1 MRFLSPFF
9 AVLVG
14 LITSPVVAQDCDGAD
29 HTVLAG
35 NLYFSPADLTIS
47 VGETVAWVNEGG
59 FHDVNGN
66 ISAVSGESFG
76 NPEVFSLPTA
86 TGDASGVCM
95 GTHTFTVPGTYNYD
109 CSVGSHAANGMVG
122 TVTVEAAATGCNNDL
137 ACNYDSTAT
146 SDADCQYNDGTF
158 DFSGGFWLVPIN
170 ALDADLGCD
179 IQPAVGTIASVVDEV
194 GQPVTVVVDAALETY
209 INGAVADGLLSSL
222 QAILLLSALEQ
233 ATFSFCGNTMTG
245 IAGINTIVS
254 DWNGQ
259 SWSLG
264 DLGLN
269 LAPVSTLDD
278 GCNDPD
284 ALNYDPCANPDETLC
299 EFMALECNDPLACN
313 YDSTSTGSTDCNYF
327 DTELFTLGEND
338 FIGLTD
344 FEDCETGYPGAY
356 SLPVPL
362 TQDSTG
368 GPLYLVLFPDVESF
382 LVENGFEIAAQ
393 DIATVSLSVCDTVMN
408 YNSLVIGDTDL
419 YWDGMGFSIDVYGS
433 FIAPD
438 SSFPIGCPDPDAC
451 NFDACSHPF
460 FSDDCTYI
468 ELGPLA
474 TAAGDTG
481 MVTMGELDSLTFV
494 ATPGDGLTVEW
505 DSECGELIVDGNT
518 ATLVGPETGD
528 CEVCVE
534 AENADGCDIESCI
547 IVTVIGG
554 IDSPSNAQ
562 WQLMPNPAASEL
574 RVVWGGEA
582 RAFEVFDLNGRLV
595 QTSTLQTG
603 SQVLDVSSLKPGLYL
618 AGPRGQA
625 PQRLA
630 IQR

>member
-299 EFMALECNDPLACN
+299 EYMALECNDPLACN

-419 YWDGMGFSIDVYGS
+419 YWDGMGFTIDVYGS

>member
-299 EFMALECNDPLACN
+299 EYMALECNDPLACN

-419 YWDGMGFSIDVYGS
+419 YWDGMGFAIDVYGS

>member
-299 EFMALECNDPLACN
+299 EYMALECNDPLACN

>member
-14 LITSPVVAQDCDGAD
+14 LITSPAVAQDCDGAD

-299 EFMALECNDPLACN
+299 EYMALECNDPLACN

>member
-14 LITSPVVAQDCDGAD
+14 LITSPAVAQDCDGAD

-474 TAAGDTG
+474 TAAGDTS

>member
-419 YWDGMGFSIDVYGS
+419 YWDGLGFSIDVYGS

>member
-14 LITSPVVAQDCDGAD
+14 LITSPAVAQDCDGAD

>member
-299 EFMALECNDPLACN
+299 EYMALECNDPLACN

-419 YWDGMGFSIDVYGS
+419 YWDGMGFTIDVYGS

-554 IDSPSNAQ
+554 IDSPVQCPVAADAQ
-562 WQLMPNPAASEL
+562 PRSVRAS
-574 RVVWGGEA
+574 GG
-582 RAFEVFDLNGRLV
+582 LGR
-595 QTSTLQTG
+595 
-603 SQVLDVSSLKPGLYL
+603 
-618 AGPRGQA
+618 
-625 PQRLA
+625 
-630 IQR
+630 

>member
-299 EFMALECNDPLACN
+299 EYMALECNDPLACN

-344 FEDCETGYPGAY
+344 FDDCETGYPGAY

-419 YWDGMGFSIDVYGS
+419 YWDGMGFAIDVYGS

>member
-299 EFMALECNDPLACN
+299 EYMALECNDPLACN

-344 FEDCETGYPGAY
+344 FDDCETGYPGAY

-419 YWDGMGFSIDVYGS
+419 YWDGMGFTIDVYGS

>member
-14 LITSPVVAQDCDGAD
+14 LITSPAVAQDCDGAD

-299 EFMALECNDPLACN
+299 EYMALECNDPLACN

-419 YWDGMGFSIDVYGS
+419 YWDGMGFTIDVYGS

>member
-66 ISAVSGESFG
+66 ISAISGESFG
-76 NPEVFSLPTA
+76 NPEVFSLPTV

-299 EFMALECNDPLACN
+299 EYMALECNDPLACN

-419 YWDGMGFSIDVYGS
+419 YWDGMGFTIDVYGS

-460 FSDDCTYI
+460 VTDDCTYI

>member
-313 YDSTSTGSTDCNYF
+313 YDSTSTGSTDCDYF

-419 YWDGMGFSIDVYGS
+419 YWDGMGFTIDVYGS

>member
-14 LITSPVVAQDCDGAD
+14 LITSPAVAQDCDGAD

-419 YWDGMGFSIDVYGS
+419 YWDGMGFAIDVYGS

>member
-419 YWDGMGFSIDVYGS
+419 YWDGLGFAIDVYGS

>member
-14 LITSPVVAQDCDGAD
+14 LITSPAVAQDCDGAD

-419 YWDGMGFSIDVYGS
+419 YWDGMGFAIDVYGS

-474 TAAGDTG
+474 TAAGDTS

>member
-1 MRFLSPFF
+1 MRFLSFLL
-9 AVLVG
+9 VLSFG
-14 LITSPVVAQDCDGAD
+14 LQATLTLAQDCNGAD

-35 NLYFSPADLTIS
+35 NLYFNPADLTIS

-66 ISAVSGESFG
+66 ISAISGESFD
-76 NPEVFSLPTA
+76 NPEAFSLPTV
-86 TGDASGVCM
+86 TGEAAGVCM
-95 GTHTFTVPGTYNYD
+95 GTHTFTVAGTYNYD
-109 CSVGSHAANGMVG
+109 CSVGSHATNGMVG
-122 TVTVEAAATGCNNDL
+122 TITVEAAAMGCNDDL

-146 SDADCQYNDGTF
+146 SNADCQYNDDTF
-158 DFSGGFWLVPIN
+158 DFSEGFWLVPIN
-170 ALDADLGCD
+170 ALNPDLDCD
-179 IQPAVGTIASVVDEV
+179 IQPAVGTITSVVDAE
-194 GQPVTVVVDAALETY
+194 GAPVTVVVDAALEAY

-245 IAGINTIVS
+245 IAGLNTIVS
-254 DWNGQ
+254 EWNGQ

-269 LAPVSTLDD
+269 LAPVSTLAD
-278 GCNDPD
+278 GCGDPD
-284 ALNYDPCANPDETLC
+284 ALNFDPCVNPDNTLC
-299 EFMALECNDPLACN
+299 EYSAIACSDPLACN
-313 YDSTSTGSTDCNYF
+313 YDSTSTGTADCNYF
-327 DTELFTLGEND
+327 DTSLFTLGEND
-338 FIGLTD
+338 FIGLVD
-344 FEDCETGYPGAY
+344 DEDCETGYPGAY

-362 TQDSTG
+362 AQDSTG
-368 GPLYLVLFPDVESF
+368 GPLYFVLFPDVESF

-419 YWDGMGFSIDVYGS
+419 YWDGLGFTIDLYGS
-433 FIAPD
+433 FVAPG

-460 FSDDCTYI
+460 VTDDCTYI
-468 ELGPLA
+468 ELGELT
-474 TAAGDTG
+474 TADGDTG
-481 MVTMGELDSLTFV
+481 LVTMNELDSLTFV

-534 AENADGCDIESCI
+534 VENAEGCEAWSCI
-547 IVTVIGG
+547 IVTVLGG
-554 IDSPSNAQ
+554 IGDMDNIG
-562 WQLMPNPAASEL
+562 WQLMPNPAASDL
-574 RVVWGGEA
+574 RVVWRGA
-582 RAFEVFDLNGRLV
+582 TTAFDVFDLNGRLV
-595 QTSTLQTG
+595 QTTTLQPG
-603 SQVLDVSSLKPGLYL
+603 SQVLDVSPLQPGLYL
-618 AGPRGQA
+618 AGPRGFA

>member
-66 ISAVSGESFG
+66 ISAISGESFG
-76 NPEVFSLPTA
+76 NPEVFSLPTV

-299 EFMALECNDPLACN
+299 EYMALECNDPLACN

-419 YWDGMGFSIDVYGS
+419 YWDGMGFTIDVYGS

>member
-9 AVLVG
+9 AALVG
-14 LITSPVVAQDCDGAD
+14 LITSPAVAQDCDGAD

>member
-14 LITSPVVAQDCDGAD
+14 LITSPAVAQDCDGAD

-419 YWDGMGFSIDVYGS
+419 YWDGLGFSIDVYGS

>member
-299 EFMALECNDPLACN
+299 EYMALECNDPLACN

-419 YWDGMGFSIDVYGS
+419 YWDGMGFCYRCVRILHCAGQQLPHRVSRS
-433 FIAPD
+433 RRMQLRRLLP
-438 SSFPIGCPDPDAC
+438 
-451 NFDACSHPF
+451 
-460 FSDDCTYI
+460 
-468 ELGPLA
+468 PL
-474 TAAGDTG
+474 
-481 MVTMGELDSLTFV
+481 
-494 ATPGDGLTVEW
+494 
-505 DSECGELIVDGNT
+505 
-518 ATLVGPETGD
+518 
-528 CEVCVE
+528 
-534 AENADGCDIESCI
+534 
-547 IVTVIGG
+547 
-554 IDSPSNAQ
+554 
-562 WQLMPNPAASEL
+562 
-574 RVVWGGEA
+574 
-582 RAFEVFDLNGRLV
+582 
-595 QTSTLQTG
+595 LQ
-603 SQVLDVSSLKPGLYL
+603 
-618 AGPRGQA
+618 R
-625 PQRLA
+625 
-630 IQR
+630 

>member
-419 YWDGMGFSIDVYGS
+419 YWDGMGFTIDVYGS

>member
-14 LITSPVVAQDCDGAD
+14 LITSPAVAQDCDGAD

-419 YWDGMGFSIDVYGS
+419 YWDGMGFTIDVYGS

>member
-299 EFMALECNDPLACN
+299 EYMALECNDPLACN

-344 FEDCETGYPGAY
+344 FDDCETGYPGAY

-419 YWDGMGFSIDVYGS
+419 YWDGLGFSIDVYGS

>member
-14 LITSPVVAQDCDGAD
+14 LITSPAVAQDCDGAD

-299 EFMALECNDPLACN
+299 EYMALECNDPLACN

-419 YWDGMGFSIDVYGS
+419 YWDGMGFAIDVYGS